1 LDSSDPEVIDSYG
14 NVTQGNEDISV
25 TLIGIFSYQGVNKT
39 VYYFVTVKAIG
50 STGGYYDSIDDNLIG
65 EALKLALRELITSTH
80 THNTSYE
87 ELKTWLQYTDE
98 DINNPDNIILFYS
111 GLSIDSTWDNDWNR
125 EHVWPQ
131 SLGWFTESGAG
142 SDLHHIRPTDP
153 SVNSSR
159 GNKKFG
165 EVVNGN
171 EVTISPGNGGGGS
184 GCYSNSQYFEPRD
197 EVKGDVARIIFYLFT
212 RYEESDDF
220 DFTDIA
226 ESLILLLT
234 WHQVDPVDEAEMTRN
249 DRIQEYQ
256 GNRNP
261 FIDNPEYASLIW
273 S

>member
-1 LDSSDPEVIDSYG
+1 
-14 NVTQGNEDISV
+14 
-25 TLIGIFSYQGVNKT
+25 
-39 VYYFVTVKAIG
+39 
-50 STGGYYDSIDDNLIG
+50 YDSIDDNLIG

-197 EVKGDVARIIFYLFT
+197 EVKGDVARIIFYLMT
-212 RYEESDDF
+212 RYSQSDNYV
-220 DFTDIA
+220 FTDVA
-226 ESLILLLT
+226 QSLEMLLEWHES
-234 WHQVDPVDEAEMTRN
+234 DPVDNAEIIRN
-249 DRIQEYQ
+249 DRIEDYQ

-261 FIDNPEYASLIW
+261 YIDNPNYAFLIW
-273 S
+273 L

>member
-1 LDSSDPEVIDSYG
+1 M
-14 NVTQGNEDISV
+14 
-25 TLIGIFSYQGVNKT
+25 
-39 VYYFVTVKAIG
+39 
-50 STGGYYDSIDDNLIG
+50 
-65 EALKLALRELITSTH
+65 ITSTH

-159 GNKKFG
+159 GNKLFG
-165 EVVNGN
+165 KVDGGKEVM
-171 EVTISPGNGGGGS
+171 ISAENGGGGS
-184 GCYSNSQYFEPRD
+184 GCYSNVTYFEPRD